1 MGKHKC
7 RRKQELASGFMG
19 QDFETSFTDQVAHY
33 FVYKIPFSGSSDKR
47 VRRPRDKTLYI
58 YSTLLCLHYV
68 YECILYCICISIFRS
83 SRKIDEREEAVYS
96 YNSAH

>member
-1 MGKHKC
+1 MN
-7 RRKQELASGFMG
+7 LLVDSW
-19 QDFETSFTDQVAHY
+19 D
-33 FVYKIPFSGSSDKR
+33 KILRQALLTNKLNTLYTRSLSSGSSDKR

-96 YNSAH
+96 YNSAHQG